1 MERETQAVSS
11 NRGLGN
17 DAIASSD
24 ATPVCESKD
33 EISVGSIVS
42 RIFSTNFVK
51 QFFSRVDRLNA
62 SVNQWWVFTIQKGIF
77 NCVVSEIV

>member
-1 MERETQAVSS
+1 MEREPQAVSS
-11 NRGLGN
+11 NRGLRN

-62 SVNQWWVFTIQKGIF
+62 SVNQWWLFTIQKGIC